1 MNPLM
6 GFALAHPE
14 QPPLHD
20 LERIGLQVDQDEQE
34 SILGCWQGA
43 VLVRGVLAGGARP
56 SIEAPAGHMRL
67 ELGLK
72 GRD

>member
-43 VLVRGVLAGGARP
+43 
-56 SIEAPAGHMRL
+56 
-67 ELGLK
+67 
-72 GRD
+72 